1 MKKTVRAL
9 VACAAI
15 AIAIPF
21 SAGPASAKCYDNPPP
36 PPPAA
41 DFIKLEDTGDL
52 VAVCQGYDNCEAT
65 IAICLP

>member
-21 SAGPASAKCYDNPPP
+21 SAGPASAECSKNPPP
-36 PPPAA
+36 A
-41 DFIKLEDTGDL
+41 DTDILILGGDDL
-52 VAVCQGYDNCEAT
+52 VAVCTGDYDKCDAY
-65 IAICLP
+65 IAICL